1 MRRLR
6 EGSVDEQRPIWVQPG
21 RTTGIEPSP
30 GGRCSVSVDSATVT
44 FAARN
49 LDQQGVIRDLT
60 LSPIISN
67 MDTGEVYYTVELES
81 LPDHVRIGRPV
92 LVEVD
97 QEDDHVIHLY
107 PGALYQKLYPPTCC
121 ISSARRSSGANG
133 AVERITRS
141 TSVPVAT
148 DGTCSRKTC
157 GRWRRNR
164 PRPAWGHPAWEER
177 FGPGG
182 DALAGVDCNAELHH
196 PLRAEV
202 ELPRRCP
209 APLPVTWASPGASGG
224 QSACRR
230 GEGAGLAV
238 VTGPAS
244 PGC

>member
-1 MRRLR
+1 M
-6 EGSVDEQRPIWVQPG
+6 SEQRPIWVQPG
-21 RTTGIEPSP
+21 MTTGIEPSP
-30 GGRCSVSVDSATVT
+30 GGRYSVSVDSTTVT

-60 LSPIISN
+60 LWPIISN
-67 MDTGEVYYTVELES
+67 MDTVEVYYTVELES
-81 LPDHVRIGRPV
+81 LPDHCESADRCWWRWRWIKRMTTSFISTLAPSTRSSTC
-92 LVEVD
+92 
-97 QEDDHVIHLY
+97 
-107 PGALYQKLYPPTCC
+107 PTCC

-133 AVERITRS
+133 AVKRITRS

-177 FGPGG
+177 FGLGG
-182 DALAGVDCNAELHH
+182 DALAGVDCNPELHH

-209 APLPVTWASPGASGG
+209 APLPVTWASPGASRLQIGG
-224 QSACRR
+224 CPRCSPWSVNAAALLRR
-230 GEGAGLAV
+230 PMSLPV
-238 VTGPAS
+238 
-244 PGC
+244 